1 MPQTRRLNKVIELLE
16 QGKVVFGGAI
26 VLPGNIDDAIAF
38 GDVGYDF
45 LIFEMEHEGFDMPK
59 LRLSLQFLLDR
70 KRLVTKGTLQP
81 DMVPFVRVP
90 PNAREQNQ
98 WVLKQTLDTGVYGL
112 IVPHLDT
119 VEQARAAVIACRY
132 PQALEAPDR
141 EPAGQ
146 RGWAPMWAARY
157 WGLSLPEYTAA
168 ADLWPLDPQGEMFF
182 MPLIE
187 GVEGVR
193 NLPQILREVKGIG
206 AIWAGSG
213 DLAMELGLPCNFS
226 DPRVEEGMQQILKA
240 CKQFNVPCA
249 CIAFREEDVERRI
262 EQGFRIIITIPT
274 RTDRAFAA
282 GKKLAGR

>member
-1 MPQTRRLNKVIELLE
+1 MPQTGRLNKVIELLE
-16 QGKVVFGGAI
+16 QGKVVFGGA
-26 VLPGNIDDAIAF
+26 VVAPGNIENAIAF
-38 GDVGYDF
+38 SDMGHDF
-45 LIFEMEHEGFDMPK
+45 LIFEMEHEGFDLPN

-81 DMVPFVRVP
+81 DVVPFVRVP

-112 IVPHLDT
+112 ILPHLDT

-132 PQALEAPDR
+132 PQALEVSDR

-157 WGLSLPEYTAA
+157 WGLSVAEYTAA

-182 MPLIE
+182 MPLVE

-193 NLPQILREVKGIG
+193 NLPQILQEVKGIS

-213 DLAMELGLPCNFS
+213 DLSMELGVPCNFG

-249 CIAFREEDVERRI
+249 CIAFRPEDVEKRI

-274 RTDRAFAA
+274 LADRAFAA
-282 GKKLAGR
+282 GKKPAGR

>member
-1 MPQTRRLNKVIELLE
+1 MPQTGRLNKVIELLE
-16 QGKVVFGGAI
+16 QGKVVFGGAV
-26 VLPGNIDDAIAF
+26 VLPGNIDDAVAF

-59 LRLSLQFLLDR
+59 LRLSLQFLLNR
-70 KRLVTKGTLQP
+70 KRIATTGALQP

-90 PNAREQNQ
+90 PNAREHNQ

-132 PQALEAPDR
+132 PQALEASDR

-157 WGLSLPEYTAA
+157 WGLSVPEYTAA

-193 NLPQILREVKGIG
+193 NLPQILQEVKGIG

-213 DLAMELGLPCNFS
+213 DLAMELGVPCNFG

-240 CKQFNVPCA
+240 CKPFNVPCA
-249 CIAFREEDVERRI
+249 CIAFREEDVEKRI
-262 EQGFRIIITIPT
+262 EQGFRIIITIPA